1 MALAIFDLDNTLIAG
16 DSDHL
21 WGEFLCD
28 QGLVDASWFREAN
41 DQFHAD
47 YQRGELDIHAYLEFA
62 LSPMIGRS
70 LASIAALQAQF
81 MRDAIEP
88 ILLDKAAE
96 LVETHRTKGDALL
109 IITATNELVTRPIA
123 DRLGIDDLLG
133 CEVDV
138 QDNKITG
145 KATGILTYREGKV
158 ARLEQWLEQPSAQR
172 VKRKSTVGRDTLM
185 EPSVDKVL
193 AGASFYSDSHND
205 LPLLERVG
213 RPVAVDADDKL
224 SAIAR
229 SKAWEQIS
237 LRG

>member
-1 MALAIFDLDNTLIAG
+1 MSLAIFDLDNTLIAG

-70 LASIAALQAQF
+70 LASIKTLQAQF
-81 MRDAIEP
+81 MREAIEP
-88 ILLDKAAE
+88 ILLDQAAE
-96 LVETHRTKGDALL
+96 LVEMHRTKGDALL

-123 DRLGIDDLLG
+123 DRLGVEDLLG

-145 KATGILTYREGKV
+145 KAIGILTYREGKV
-158 ARLEQWLEQPSAQR
+158 ARLKQWLELGIAKSA
-172 VKRKSTVGRDTLM
+172 KDA
-185 EPSVDKVL
+185 L
-193 AGASFYSDSHND
+193 AGSSLGEILASASFYSDSHND

-213 RPVAVDADDKL
+213 RPVAVDADEKL